1 MALGG
6 VEIYEQSLLLSSFL
20 IFKSLLKYFSQKRLM
35 LVYEKNSG
43 WKVGPVSEGENIVTL
58 TPDMV
63 TEIFFFHNVKACL
76 LSTFPN

>member
-1 MALGG
+1 
-6 VEIYEQSLLLSSFL
+6 
-20 IFKSLLKYFSQKRLM
+20 M

-63 TEIFFFHNVKACL
+63 TEIFFFIMSKPVDRIRRLIIKL
-76 LSTFPN
+76 QDQR

>member
-1 MALGG
+1 
-6 VEIYEQSLLLSSFL
+6 
-20 IFKSLLKYFSQKRLM
+20 M

-63 TEIFFFHNVKACL
+63 TEIFFFIMSKPDYKSNIKSL
-76 LSTFPN
+76 WFTKKDS

>member
-1 MALGG
+1 
-6 VEIYEQSLLLSSFL
+6 
-20 IFKSLLKYFSQKRLM
+20 M

-63 TEIFFFHNVKACL
+63 TEIFFFIMHKLGYMLQTYMYMVGVGL
-76 LSTFPN
+76 